1 MKVREELLHFI
12 WKMISKRVHGFKS
25 TSGDKIIIGDTGV
38 HNHYAGPDFL
48 EANVLIEETPWF
60 GSVELHCKSSD
71 WYHHKHEEDPNYD
84 NVLLHVVYLH
94 DKEVYRKDGSTI
106 PVIELRHILPQDHLR
121 KYEILMQAS
130 LDIPCEKLVVD
141 IDKRIKSE
149 QLKQACAER
158 LIQKSKTFLSELEK
172 VNGDWNQLFIH
183 KLFSHFGFKT
193 NTKAIR
199 ALLDYIPFHVLQ
211 KSQDSLQSMNALLMG
226 SAGFLEKPVDDYSFQ
241 LAKEFQFL
249 KHKHQ
254 LSSPPPIQWR
264 FARTRPQNSPYL
276 RLSQLANLMHSSSHL
291 FSTILQ
297 DIEASEMIKLF
308 RCQGESY
315 WSTHTQF
322 GQKRAKP
329 IHTALGMKSA
339 QGIVVNTVVQTL
351 YSYGLYL
358 NENTYCQRAMR
369 ILEAIPAENNRFTRR
384 YQKLGFPLQTALDS
398 QGSIH
403 QYRTFCQEKR
413 CEQCFIGKQIFS

>member
-25 TSGDKIIIGDTGV
+25 ASGDKIIIRETGV

-48 EANVLIEETPWF
+48 EANVLIGETPWF

-71 WYHHKHEEDPNYD
+71 WYHHKHEKDPNYD

-94 DKEVYRKDGSTI
+94 DKEVYRRDGSTI
-106 PVIELRHILPQDHLR
+106 PVIELRHILPQEHLR

-130 LDIPCEKLVVD
+130 LNVPCEKLVLD

-158 LIQKSKTFLSELEK
+158 LGEKSEKFLHELEK
-172 VNGDWNQLFIH
+172 VNGDWNQHFIQ
-183 KLFSHFGFKT
+183 KLFTHFGFKT
-193 NTKAIR
+193 NAKAMR

-226 SAGFLEKPVDDYSFQ
+226 SAGFLEKPVDDYSSE

-249 KHKHQ
+249 KHKHL

-264 FARTRPQNSPYL
+264 FARTRPHNSPYL
-276 RLSQLANLMHSSSHL
+276 RLSQLANLMHSSPHL

-297 DIEASEMIKLF
+297 NIATSEMIQLF
-308 RCQGESY
+308 HCQGESY

-322 GQKRAKP
+322 GQKRVKP
-329 IHTALGMKSA
+329 IQTALGMNSA
-339 QGIVVNTVVQTL
+339 QGMVVNTVVQTL

-358 NENTYCQRAMR
+358 KENIYCQRALNL
-369 ILEAIPAENNRFTRR
+369 LEAIPAEKNRYTRR

-398 QGSIH
+398 QGAIQ
-403 QYRTFCQEKR
+403 QYRAFCQEKK
-413 CEQCFIGKQIFS
+413 CEQCFIGKQIFN